1 MFDDIE
7 LVQRELTSKLYEYD
21 IQFSVQSM
29 TTQRIDFLV
38 GECFNGYITSEGIII
53 IEAGVRYTYGSIP
66 DFIKGYR
73 QLNILR
79 NKFTPEATELAN
91 DVMGEFGLNL
101 PYNRSIVDNEGN
113 NAAVFMDSSMQLIV
127 RRNKKLGVF
136 EVIYATQRDANGQ
149 KRKIWQYNFVPDKD
163 GVFQYSMTKELWQ
176 DNLERRYDGTGRLEK
191 EDDCYV
197 IHGEDGHT
205 LHAMLDLKN
214 GDVLWDIL
222 AADGIPLGTRKL
234 VNISDALDLD
244 LLLVTCHDV
253 FEDAKN
259 GYLGEQSD
267 NDFNFGGSDEPATI
281 EEIPEEKPE
290 VATTPGEEE
299 SAPVEE
305 IAPAEESLSAPVD
318 LEASAQESVEEPSSE
333 PESILEP
340 ESEVKT
346 LDSELVTTITE
357 PASEADTSAPEPV
370 AEIQDSVKT
379 AETDVEKMPDIS
391 SEICRPDPGESAD
404 FSDKIAETP
413 VKEVS
418 VTVPTPETVEGEK
431 IKDEEG
437 IPNLSVKRVYLDGN
451 FKCLQFSVDNKFYN
465 MSEEAAAKAGLPCDN
480 IVDTV
485 SAISRYGVVRTEDEN
500 KARVFAVD
508 VSGDAEECSRLVALL
523 FD

>member
-21 IQFSVQSM
+21 IPFSVQSM

-53 IEAGVRYTYGSIP
+53 VEAGVRYTYSSIP
-66 DFIKGYR
+66 DFVKGYR

-91 DVMGEFGLNL
+91 DVMEEFGLNL

-267 NDFNFGGSDEPATI
+267 NDFSFGGSDEPAPA
-281 EEIPEEKPE
+281 EETPEEEPE
-290 VATTPGEEE
+290 VVPTSEEE
-299 SAPVEE
+299 SAPAEEVDLAEEVVPVTVESE
-305 IAPAEESLSAPVD
+305 PASEESLED
-318 LEASAQESVEEPSSE
+318 SS
-333 PESILEP
+333 LEP
-340 ESEVKT
+340 ESVPESESEFKVS
-346 LDSELVTTITE
+346 DSEPVTVVAE
-357 PASEADTSAPEPV
+357 PEPEADTFVLEPV
-370 AEIQDSVKT
+370 AEIQESVKT
-379 AETDVEKMPDIS
+379 VETDVEKTPDIS
-391 SEICRPDPGESAD
+391 SEICHPDPGESAD
-404 FSDKIAETP
+404 FSDKITETP

-418 VTVPTPETVEGEK
+418 VTAPTPETVEGEK

-437 IPNLSVKRVYLDGN
+437 IPNLSVKRVYLDGK

-465 MSEEAAAKAGLPCDN
+465 VSEEAAAKAGLPCDN
-480 IVDTV
+480 IIDTV
-485 SAISRYGVVRTEDEN
+485 SAVSRYGVVRTEDEN